1 MNIKQLE
8 YFVAVAENLNFTRAA
23 EQFYISQTAITQQ
36 IKSLEEYLGVQLFI
50 RSKRHVELTPAGLG
64 FLKESRAI
72 INRTKDAVYRTR
84 LISTGLTGS
93 LNVGFVKGYEKT
105 DFPNNLQK
113 FHFKYPNI
121 FLSLIRENADIIY
134 DKIIDGSLD
143 IAFNILFEVP
153 NLNNLEYKFI
163 RSYPLNAVVSS
174 DHPLAHKKSIKRSD
188 LEGHAFIELK
198 TQEHDHGQAAK
209 IRREFLEAG
218 FLPIIS
224 VQSDDIETSLMM
236 ASVGLGYALL
246 PSYITDSI
254 TPRERLVV
262 IPIEGEEK
270 IMQIIVI
277 WNKDNT
283 NPVLKEF
290 LEVIV
295 K

>member
-23 EQFYISQTAITQQ
+23 EQFFISQTAITQQ

-50 RSKRHVELTPAGLG
+50 RSKRHVELTPAGSG

-93 LNVGFVKGYEKT
+93 LNIGFVKGYEKT
-105 DFPNNLQK
+105 DFPHILQK

-121 FLSLIRENADIIY
+121 FLSLIRENADDIY

-143 IAFNILFEVP
+143 IAFNILFETP
-153 NLNNLEYKFI
+153 NLTNLEYKFI
-163 RSYPLNAVVSS
+163 KNYPLNAVVSS
-174 DHPLAHKKSIKRSD
+174 DHPLAHKKSIKRAD
-188 LEGHAFIELK
+188 LEGHAFIELR
-198 TQEHDHGQAAK
+198 TQEQDYGQSAK

-218 FLPIIS
+218 FLPVIS

-254 TPRERLVV
+254 TSRERLVV

-277 WNKDNT
+277 WKKDNT
-283 NPVLKEF
+283 NPVLNEF
-290 LEVIV
+290 LEEII